1 MSRLI
6 RLIVEIKTNPHQT
19 PEQLYRALGI
29 GKSRFYDDKNALAR
43 MGFVFE
49 FDRSKNKFVIKKEG
63 FLPVFDLSTGEV
75 FSLVMAVRQLSA
87 AGDHTL
93 TFDAV
98 SAIRKIIANS
108 EPLTRD
114 LLLGVLDVE
123 VLKKTFQVNAAII
136 EELRQAQEHG
146 IRLEILYDDFS
157 RGRERAVQVDPY
169 TLYFKGRALYMDAY
183 AVEEQR
189 VLMFRISRVNQV
201 LRRAG
206 NFRVRPGYNFR
217 ERHRHSY
224 RVMTGD
230 GPPQKVR
237 VRFTHPTSRY
247 IGEAHW
253 HDSERMFHN
262 EADGSLILELT
273 VSDPREALQYLV
285 MPWGAGAEVLE
296 PAWLRE
302 EAMKTVEAM
311 AAIYRAKGGEKK

>member
-1 MSRLI
+1 M
-6 RLIVEIKTNPHQT
+6 IVEIKTNPHQT

-29 GKSRFYDDKNALAR
+29 GKSQFHDDKKALAR
-43 MGFVFE
+43 TGFVFAY
-49 FDRSKNKFVIKKEG
+49 DRSQKKYVIEKEG

-93 TFDAV
+93 AFDAV

-108 EPLTRD
+108 EPHTRD
-114 LLLGVLDVE
+114 LLLGVLDIE
-123 VLKKTFQVNAAII
+123 VLKKKFHVNAQII

-157 RGRERAVQVDPY
+157 RGRERTIQVDPY
-169 TLYFKGRALYMDAY
+169 ALYFKGRALYMDAY

-189 VLMFRISRVNQV
+189 VLMFRISRVKQV
-201 LRRAG
+201 RRAG
-206 NFRVRPGYNFR
+206 VFKVRADYNFR

-230 GPPQKVR
+230 GPPRKVR
-237 VRFTHPTSRY
+237 VRFTPPASRY

-262 EADGSLILELT
+262 DADGSLILELT
-273 VSDPREALQYLV
+273 VSDPREVLHYLV

-302 EAMKTVEAM
+302 EAIKALNEMVS
-311 AAIYRAKGGEKK
+311 IYRQSGGAKR